1 MHPADGV
8 ILAVIALSLLFGL
21 YRGFVREAFSLAAW
35 IAAYVVA
42 RIFHP
47 GLELLLVDVIA
58 TPSLRLATAWLLLFA
73 GTLLVVTLLGYLMRS
88 LVEAAGVSAA
98 DRVLGAGFGLLRGV
112 ILVLAALVLMAP
124 FVQRDAWW
132 TNATLPAA
140 FMRYEP
146 VGQELKRK
154 VVAAARSAVD
164 EAPAAP
170 DRGAEAGAQR

>member
-1 MHPADGV
+1 MHPADAV
-8 ILAVIALSLLFGL
+8 ILAVIALSLLLGL

-35 IAAYVVA
+35 IAAYLVA

-47 GLELLLVDVIA
+47 GLELVLADVIA
-58 TPSLRLATAWLLLFA
+58 TPSLRLATAWLALFG
-73 GTLLVVTLLGYLMRS
+73 GTLVVVTLLGYLVRS
-88 LVEAAGVSAA
+88 LVEAAGVSTA
-98 DRVLGAGFGLLRGV
+98 DRLLGAGFGLLRGG
-112 ILVLAALVLMAP
+112 ILVLAALVLLAP

-132 TNATLPAA
+132 REALLPQA

-164 EAPAAP
+164 RAPAVPERDDA
-170 DRGAEAGAQR
+170 AGAQR